1 MQPVERG
8 EPAQARDPERLQRAH
23 HQRIDAGVGAQR
35 RHGQRR
41 ERLADAVGAQHQRA
55 RRTGAAGGGQRGE
68 APGGGAEPGA
78 HRGGHHGG
86 GAAQHALQAAV
97 QPLDRAD
104 REQGAAGRHGLD
116 RRADGLEPQQER
128 LARRLDG
135 DRVGRQERQPGA
147 QRERLRQ
154 RIPVRTPAASAAAEG
169 SPMMGWLPGSGPSA
183 AATAGS
189 IPPCR
194 RAVTANA
201 KRGTSR
207 AASMGAG

>member
-1 MQPVERG
+1 MASSRSRSAS
-8 EPAQARDPERLQRAH
+8 PAASTA
-23 HQRIDAGVGAQR
+23 IGS
-35 RHGQRR
+35 
-41 ERLADAVGAQHQRA
+41 
-55 RRTGAAGGGQRGE
+55 GGRS
-68 APGGGAEPGA
+68 ASPGHSASA
-78 HRGGHHGG
+78 S
-86 GAAQHALQAAV
+86 V
-97 QPLDRAD
+97 S
-104 REQGAAGRHGLD
+104 
-116 RRADGLEPQQER
+116 
-128 LARRLDG
+128 
-135 DRVGRQERQPGA
+135 
-147 QRERLRQ
+147 